1 MAAMTAAEYA
11 EIAKLIDLAL
21 LLPNLDREALESGLE
36 LARVYDVASVCIL
49 PYYVRRAREALSG
62 STVLTS
68 TTIGF
73 PHGATSTRAKLAEAE
88 AALDDGAEEL
98 DALVNVSQVLSAD
111 WEAVTHEVEAL
122 TKACHRRGR
131 KLKLI
136 FENAYL
142 DDAQKRTLCRLCGEL
157 GVDWVKTST
166 GFAPSGATLA
176 DVELMRAESPERV
189 QVKAAGGI
197 RDLETLLRFRPL
209 VTRVGTSHT
218 QSILDECRRRL
229 DLPAFHSRTEASA
242 TPRGSY

>member
-1 MAAMTAAEYA
+1 MTAFEYA
-11 EIAKLIDLAL
+11 EIAKLIDHAL
-21 LLPNLDREALESGLE
+21 LLPNLDRKALESGLE
-36 LARVYDVASVCIL
+36 LARVYEVASVCIL
-49 PYYVRRAREALSG
+49 PYYVRRAREVLSG
-62 STVLTS
+62 SSVLTS

-88 AALDDGAEEL
+88 GALDDGAEEL
-98 DALVNVSQVLSAD
+98 DALVNVSQVLSA
-111 WEAVTHEVEAL
+111 ELKPVAHEVEAL
-122 TKACHRRGR
+122 AKACHRRGK

-142 DDAQKRTLCRLCGEL
+142 DDAQKRTLCKLCGEV

-166 GFAPSGATLA
+166 GFAPSGATLP
-176 DVELMRAESPERV
+176 DVELMRAESPRHV

-197 RDLETLLRFRPL
+197 RDLDTLLRFRPF

-229 DLPAFHSRTEASA
+229 NLAPLTLGGDAGVA
-242 TPRGSY
+242 PRGAY